1 VPPIG
6 GTVVSLAGAAV
17 VAVAAAGTM
26 LRPREAKAAT
36 VEGSGTPGVHG
47 VGTAKGAGYYGAYG
61 ENNSSGG
68 YGVSGLGDTGVFGVS
83 SANGS
88 SGIYGKHS
96 SSTAGHG
103 ILGEGKGTEYAGVK
117 GTNAT
122 GAGVKG
128 ESANTGYEGVYG
140 KHTGS
145 AGYGVVGDGT
155 GNGAGVFGRN
165 FSGAGVESRDSRYG
179 GKFDGS
185 RAPLLLVPKGSVG
198 RPTSGAHTKGEI
210 YLDSAASVFVCT
222 KSGTPGTWRKVTTT
236 AT

>member
-26 LRPREAKAAT
+26 LSPREAKAAT

-47 VGTAKGAGYYGAYG
+47 VGTANGSSGVQAELGSGVTIGHGVLGYGKGAGYYGAYG

-122 GAGVKG
+122 GAGVIG

-145 AGYGVVGDGT
+145 AGYGV
-155 GNGAGVFGRN
+155 
-165 FSGAGVESRDSRYG
+165 
-179 GKFDGS
+179 
-185 RAPLLLVPKGSVG
+185 
-198 RPTSGAHTKGEI
+198 
-210 YLDSAASVFVCT
+210 
-222 KSGTPGTWRKVTTT
+222 W
-236 AT
+236 